1 MKSENTLKVLTKCL
15 LSRDF
20 DLDVDFPDNHLIPTV
35 PLRLNYILW
44 LEDIMNLLQISDRMP
59 SGIDIGR
66 SSALL

>member
-66 SSALL
+66 SSAVL

>member
-15 LSRDF
+15 LSCDF

-66 SSALL
+66 SSAVL